1 MQLKIYQISK
11 WQLTFIKI
19 YLRCQTLSFI
29 YLFIYLFVI
38 GQEIV
43 PTWNPQNLKFIWG
56 KGSFH
61 YVSHIGH
68 VKFFQKMGIY
78 HIPLFDFFNTS
89 VSIAMVLQNLIK
101 LFCRTG
107 FGFLSELRRTL
118 NSVQLKY
125 DCQFGLV
132 VYSNQRF

>member
-1 MQLKIYQISK
+1 MPN
-11 WQLTFIKI
+11 T
-19 YLRCQTLSFI
+19 
-29 YLFIYLFVI
+29 FIYLFVI

-78 HIPLFDFFNTS
+78 HIPLFDFFNS
-89 VSIAMVLQNLIK
+89 S
-101 LFCRTG
+101 G
-107 FGFLSELRRTL
+107 L
-118 NSVQLKY
+118 NRYGAPK
-125 DCQFGLV
+125 
-132 VYSNQRF
+132 SNQIILSNWLWFL